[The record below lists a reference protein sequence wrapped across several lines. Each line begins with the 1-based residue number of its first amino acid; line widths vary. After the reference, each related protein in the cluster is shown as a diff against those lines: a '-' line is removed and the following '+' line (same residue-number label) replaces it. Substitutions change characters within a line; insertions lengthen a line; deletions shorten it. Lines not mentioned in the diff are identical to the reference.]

1 MAGSPIAQ
9 RIRRAALFA
18 AMALPALA
26 HGQTNPPL
34 WDVSTGKVKFAISA
48 TRNYFNACWI
58 TADGKEIA
66 LFANNNERG
75 TIHYFDSREGQPLR
89 TVKLPKQLGPIF
101 CAEGGQVL
109 AYPMEEG
116 RGPSII
122 DPKVPSETFT
132 VTESVV
138 RHAAFSRDGK
148 LFAFSDT
155 ASN

>member
-1 MAGSPIAQ
+1 M
-9 RIRRAALFA
+9 
-18 AMALPALA
+18 
-26 HGQTNPPL
+26 
-34 WDVSTGKVKFAISA
+34 KFEISA
-48 TRNYFNACWI
+48 PWNYFTACWI
-58 TADGKEIA
+58 TANGKEIA
-66 LFANNNERG
+66 IFSNNNERG
-75 TIHYFDSREGQPLR
+75 TIHYFDSREGKPLR
-89 TVKLPKQLGPIF
+89 TVKLPKQMGPIY
-101 CAEGGQVL
+101 CAAGGQSL
-109 AYPMEEG
+109 AYSMEEG